1 MMLGNMPFF
10 TETKTI
16 GEVPG
21 DQVSQDIA
29 KLKSEVKWMKWAIIL
44 LLLYILYKEVTKETK

>member
-1 MMLGNMPFF
+1 MMLGNLPFF

-16 GEVPG
+16 GEVPE
-21 DQVSQDIA
+21 DQISQDIA

-44 LLLYILYKEVTKETK
+44 LLLYILYKETINEKK

>member
-1 MMLGNMPFF
+1 MLGNLPFF

-16 GEVPG
+16 GEVPE
-21 DQVSQDIA
+21 DQISQDIA

-44 LLLYILYKEVTKETK
+44 LLLYILYKETINEKK

>member
-1 MMLGNMPFF
+1 MMLGNLPFF

-16 GEVPG
+16 GEVPEY
-21 DQVSQDIA
+21 QISQDIA

-44 LLLYILYKEVTKETK
+44 LLLYILYKETINEKK